1 MVGVAPHLPAA
12 VDRPAGAETDT
23 GIDADT
29 NTDIDSAVHRHV
41 EDVLA
46 RYLAGRR
53 AELPELARMFAQA
66 IDALSDFA
74 LRGGKRLRPTFAW
87 WAWRAAGGEPDGP
100 RARAVLHAVS
110 ALELIQTCALVHD
123 DIIDASE
130 LRRGRPTVHVRFAEA
145 HRAGAWFGEPERF
158 GTAAAILLGDLAL
171 AWADDMFESAG
182 LAPDMRAAAQEPWRA
197 MRAEMFAGQY
207 LDMLAQVAG
216 DESEESAL
224 SVARLKTAAYTVERP
239 LHLGVA
245 LAGAGP
251 DTTEAVKTFGT
262 DIGVAFQLRDDLLG
276 MFGDTEV
283 TGKPAGDD
291 LREGK
296 RTLLMA
302 LGLAYAAEAGRDA
315 DADLMRGALGDPEL
329 RPETLTRVRELL
341 VELGAVDELERRI
354 ERLTSSALTALD
366 AARLADPGV
375 TRLRD
380 LAVAATRRDR

>member
-1 MVGVAPHLPAA
+1 MVGVAPAPDSPTAVDQTVDAA
-12 VDRPAGAETDT
+12 V
-23 GIDADT
+23 
-29 NTDIDSAVHRHV
+29 HLHV

-46 RYLAGRR
+46 RYLAERR
-53 AELPELARMFAQA
+53 AELPDLARTFAQA
-66 IDALSDFA
+66 VDAMSDFA

-87 WAWRAAGGEPDGP
+87 WGWRAAGGEPAGP
-100 RARAVLHAVS
+100 RAGAVLHAIS

-123 DIIDASE
+123 DIMDASE
-130 LRRGRPTVHVRFAEA
+130 LRRGRPTVHVRFTEA
-145 HRAGAWFGEPERF
+145 HRAGGWLGEPERF

-171 AWADDMFESAG
+171 AWADDMFESAP
-182 LAPDMRAAAQEPWRA
+182 LAQDMRAAARGPWQA

-207 LDMLAQVAG
+207 LDVLAQAEG
-216 DESEESAL
+216 DESQERAL
-224 SVARLKTAAYTVERP
+224 GVARLKTAAYTVERP

-251 DTTEAVKTFGT
+251 DTVEAVKTFGT

-302 LGLAYAAEAGRDA
+302 IGLDNAARAGRPA
-315 DADLMRGALGDPEL
+315 DADVLRRALGDPDL
-329 RPETLTRVRELL
+329 TPRTLTRVRELL
-341 VELGAVDELERRI
+341 TDLGAVDELERRI
-354 ERLTSSALTALD
+354 DRLTTSALAALD
-366 AARLADPGV
+366 AAGLADPGV

-380 LAVAATRRDR
+380 LAITATRRDR

>member
-1 MVGVAPHLPAA
+1 MVRVAPASELPT
-12 VDRPAGAETDT
+12 AERS
-23 GIDADT
+23 IDA
-29 NTDIDSAVHRHV
+29 AVHRHV

-46 RYLAGRR
+46 RYLAARR
-53 AELPELARMFAQA
+53 AELPDLARTFAEA
-66 IDALSDFA
+66 VDALSDFA

-87 WAWRAAGGEPDGP
+87 WGWRAAGGAADGP
-100 RARAVLHAVS
+100 HAEAVLHAIS

-123 DIIDASE
+123 DIMDASE
-130 LRRGRPTVHVRFAEA
+130 LRRGRPTVHVRFREA
-145 HRAGAWFGEPERF
+145 HRAGAWHGDAERF

-182 LAPDMRAAAQEPWRA
+182 LTPRMRAAARGPWQA

-207 LDMLAQVAG
+207 LDVLAQAEG
-216 DESEESAL
+216 DESEQRAL
-224 SVARLKTAAYTVERP
+224 GVARLKTAAYTVERP
-239 LHLGVA
+239 LHMGVA
-245 LAGAGP
+245 FAGAGP
-251 DTTEAVKTFGT
+251 DTVEAVKTFGT

-302 LGLAYAAEAGRDA
+302 LGLDYATRAGRAA
-315 DADLMRGALGDPEL
+315 DADVLRGALGDPGL
-329 RPETLTRVRELL
+329 GQDTLTRVRELL
-341 VELGAVDELERRI
+341 SDLGAVSELERRI
-354 ERLTSSALTALD
+354 DTLRTSALAALD
-366 AARLADPGV
+366 AAGLAEPGV

-380 LAVAATRRDR
+380 LAIAATRRDR

>member
-1 MVGVAPHLPAA
+1 MRARARPHHGHVVPDLPAA
-12 VDRPAGAETDT
+12 SEAPHRTVEDSIDT
-23 GIDADT
+23 
-29 NTDIDSAVHRHV
+29 AVHRHV

-46 RYLAGRR
+46 RYLAERR
-53 AELPELARMFAQA
+53 AELPEQARTFARA
-66 IDALSDFA
+66 VDALSDFA

-87 WAWRAAGGEPDGP
+87 WGWRAAGGEPDGP
-100 RARAVLHAVS
+100 RAHSVLHAIS
-110 ALELIQTCALVHD
+110 ALELIQACALVHD
-123 DIIDASE
+123 DIMDASE
-130 LRRGRPTVHVRFAEA
+130 LRRGRPTVHARFREA
-145 HRAGAWFGEPERF
+145 HRAGRWLGDPERF
-158 GTAAAILLGDLAL
+158 GAAAAILLGDLAL
-171 AWADDMFESAG
+171 AWADDMFAGAG
-182 LAPDMRAAAQEPWRA
+182 LEPRMWAAARGPWQA

-207 LDMLAQVAG
+207 LDVLAQAEG
-216 DESEESAL
+216 DESEERAL

-245 LAGAGP
+245 FAGAGP
-251 DTTEAVKTFGT
+251 DTVAALTTFGV

-302 LGLAYAAEAGRDA
+302 LGLDQATRAGRRADA
-315 DADLMRGALGDPEL
+315 DALRGALGDPDL

-341 VELGAVDELERRI
+341 TDLGAVDELERRI
-354 ERLTSSALTALD
+354 ETLTGSALAALD
-366 AARLADPGV
+366 SAGLADPGV

>member
-1 MVGVAPHLPAA
+1 MVGVAPAPELPT
-12 VDRPAGAETDT
+12 VEQS
-23 GIDADT
+23 
-29 NTDIDSAVHRHV
+29 IDSAVHRHV

-46 RYLAGRR
+46 RYLAERR
-53 AELPELARMFAQA
+53 CELPELARMFAQA
-66 IDALSDFA
+66 VDALSDFA

-87 WAWRAAGGEPDGP
+87 WGWRAAGGEPDGP
-100 RARAVLHAVS
+100 RAREVLRAIS

-123 DIIDASE
+123 DIMDASE
-130 LRRGRPTVHVRFAEA
+130 LRRGHPTVHVRFTEA
-145 HRAGAWFGEPERF
+145 HRAGAWHGTPERF

-171 AWADDMFESAG
+171 AWADDMFDTAG
-182 LAPDMRAAAQEPWRA
+182 LAPGMRAAAREPWQA

-207 LDMLAQVAG
+207 LDVLAQAEG
-216 DESEESAL
+216 DESEERAL
-224 SVARLKTAAYTVERP
+224 GVARLKTAAYTVERP

-251 DTTEAVKTFGT
+251 GTVEAVRTFGT
-262 DIGVAFQLRDDLLG
+262 DLGVAFQLRDDVLG

-302 LGLAYAAEAGRDA
+302 LGLGYAGRAGRRA
-315 DADLMRGALGDPEL
+315 DAEVMRGALGDPGL
-329 RPETLTRVRELL
+329 TPRTLARVRELL
-341 VELGAVDELERRI
+341 VDLGAVDELERRI
-354 ERLTSSALTALD
+354 TRLTSSALTALD
-366 AARLADPGV
+366 AAGLSDPGV